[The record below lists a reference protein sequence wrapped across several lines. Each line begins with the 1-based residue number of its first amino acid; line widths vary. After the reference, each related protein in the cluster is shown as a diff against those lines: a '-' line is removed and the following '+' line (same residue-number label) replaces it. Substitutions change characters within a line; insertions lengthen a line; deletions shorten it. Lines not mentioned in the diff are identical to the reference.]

1 MGTEPEHSEMPLSKA
16 RDPTH
21 ILMETSTI
29 CFLCTTGTP
38 GIAMSC
44 GIGCRH
50 GLDPALLWLWLW
62 YRLAAIAPIQPRA
75 WDLPYPTGVALKSA
89 PSKKKK
95 KKKESSYF

>member
-75 WDLPYPTGVALKSA
+75 WELS
-89 PSKKKK
+89 
-95 KKKESSYF
+95 